1 MERKLSRAVHVT
13 RLRHRL
19 VNRTL
24 GSETGPGTPDR
35 RLDRTNPNGSKLVR
49 RSLKTVPVPVLVDIA
64 KALQA
69 LIHIEIHLLRHIP
82 HNY

>member
-24 GSETGPGTPDR
+24 GSATGPGTGIPWYCPKINHIGPYQPE
-35 RLDRTNPNGSKLVR
+35 LAETGS
-49 RSLKTVPVPVLVDIA
+49 
-64 KALQA
+64 
-69 LIHIEIHLLRHIP
+69 
-82 HNY
+82 

>member
-24 GSETGPGTPDR
+24 GFATGPGTGQVQKLIT
-35 RLDRTNPNGSKLVR
+35 LDRTNPGS
-49 RSLKTVPVPVLVDIA
+49 
-64 KALQA
+64 
-69 LIHIEIHLLRHIP
+69 
-82 HNY
+82 